1 MQASKT
7 IHRIFTTKMT
17 FPRRKYLPR
26 YGAKPSI
33 TLSLVVT
40 MLKSRCNRFFE
51 TLTDTTGRMMP
62 WKSMNETQHSQ
73 F

>member
-7 IHRIFTTKMT
+7 IHWIFATKMA
-17 FPRRKYLPR
+17 FPRCKYLPR

-33 TLSLVVT
+33 ALSLVVT

-51 TLTDTTGRMMP
+51 TLTDTIGRMMP
-62 WKSMNETQHSQ
+62 WKSMNETQHFQ